1 MLCDMLV
8 NLKSLIFL
16 TSNLFSSMGGAKI
29 KQSPSTTCFHN
40 INEVEKIS
48 FPDMFLLSHLELTK
62 NLLYI
67 KNFRKIH
74 FWNNLPHEKVNLKVL
89 CGEE

>member
-1 MLCDMLV
+1 MRLYAMLV

-16 TSNLFSSMGGAKI
+16 TSHLFSSMGGAKI
-29 KQSPSTTCFHN
+29 KQSPSTKCFPN
-40 INEVEKIS
+40 IHEVEKIS
-48 FPDMFLLSHLELTK
+48 FSGMFLLSHLELSK

-67 KNFRKIH
+67 KNFSKIH

-89 CGEE
+89 